1 MQHLISK
8 QYMLEVKNMLGIILN
23 TPKKDL
29 SKTDTDKAAAHIA
42 KITQSTGKDNG
53 QKK

>member
-1 MQHLISK
+1 MQQLISK
-8 QYMLEVKNMLGIILN
+8 QYIPEVKNMLGIILN

-29 SKTDTDKAAAHIA
+29 SKTDTDKAATHIA
-42 KITQSTGKDNG
+42 KITQSPTKDSQ